1 MDNENIIEIKGLNVS
16 YLSFSGSTHVLR
28 DLSLN
33 IIKGKITG
41 IAGESGSGK
50 STLAS
55 SIQNIFL
62 PPAYLESGEVIYED
76 NNLLSAEGDFLLSM
90 RGTKISYMPQAAMN
104 ALNPTRK
111 IIEIFN
117 DIMVSH
123 GININEDME
132 SVYEAMDL
140 AGITRD
146 ALWMYPHQLS
156 GGMKQRVI
164 LALSTFLKPDLL
176 VLDEPTTGLDV
187 IVQTEILRSIKL
199 VQKARNLT
207 MILITHDI
215 SILYEISDYVAILYG
230 GKIVEF
236 GDYSRLLRNPA
247 HPYTFM
253 LLTSVPS
260 IKNRTTH
267 LKIIRGEPIS
277 FSNYPSGCNFSP
289 RCPFKK
295 SICEESEPERVQLN
309 KDNYYYCK
317 RYPDWTKE
325 EADYA
330 R

>member
-1 MDNENIIEIKGLNVS
+1 MNFEKTLEVKELNVA
-16 YLSFSGSTHVLR
+16 YLSTSGSTHVLR
-28 DLSLN
+28 NLTMELA
-33 IIKGKITG
+33 KGKITG

-62 PPAYLESGEVIYED
+62 PPAYLESGEIIFEGTDLLAAED
-76 NNLLSAEGDFLLSM
+76 SFLLSI

-104 ALNPTRK
+104 SLNPTRK

-123 GININEDME
+123 DININEHME
-132 SVYEAMDL
+132 DIYESMDL
-140 AGITRD
+140 AGIARD

-156 GGMKQRVI
+156 GGMKQRVV
-164 LALSTFLKPDLL
+164 LAISTFLKPDLL
-176 VLDEPTTGLDV
+176 ILDEPTTGLDV
-187 IVQTEILRSIKL
+187 IVQAEILKSIKE
-199 VQKARNLT
+199 VQKARGLT

-215 SILYEISDYVAILYG
+215 SILYEVSDYVMVLYG

-236 GDYSRLLRNPA
+236 GEYSRLLYKPS

-253 LLTSVPS
+253 LVASVPS
-260 IKNRTTH
+260 IRNKTAH
-267 LKIIRGEPIS
+267 LKIIPGEPIS
-277 FSNYPSGCNFSP
+277 FNNYPKGCNFAP

-295 SICEESEPERVQLN
+295 DICEESEPEKVMLDQN
-309 KDNYYYCK
+309 NYYYCK
-317 RYPDWTKE
+317 RYPEWTKE
-325 EADYA
+325 EKDYV